1 MTKRPPACAPRPVDS
16 SSLSLPTVYEY
27 VDYRAFMRDH
37 FAACKATMPQYSFRY
52 LARKAG
58 FTSSNFLKLVMD
70 GDRNLGPQAVEKVAK
85 ALKLDADAAEF
96 FANLIAMNQSQTVAE
111 RNRAFE
117 RVAANRRFR
126 AARKLDGPL
135 FEYLTHWYYPA
146 IRELAARA
154 DFVDDP
160 AWVAQQIEPPIEAR
174 QAKAALKT
182 LLNLGLLVRTESG
195 KVERGEASL
204 TTGHEVRSVVIP
216 AYHLQMIER
225 AAKAVERVPPDQR
238 DVSALTVCIREE
250 TVPDLKARIHRFR
263 EEMMDRCDSE
273 TSATRVYQLCI
284 QLFPL
289 SRGQG
294 DAPPPAPSPAKLAP
308 APKPARKAAAKTAPA
323 SSGESA
329 GKPARTAKK

>member
-1 MTKRPPACAPRPVDS
+1 VSA
-16 SSLSLPTVYEY
+16 LPSVYEY

-70 GDRNLGPQAVEKVAK
+70 GDRNLGPQAIEKVAK
-85 ALKLDADAAEF
+85 AMKLDAEAAEF
-96 FANLIAMNQSQTVAE
+96 FAQLIAMNQAQTVAE

-126 AARKLDGPL
+126 AAKKLDGPL

-146 IRELAARA
+146 IRELAARP

-160 AWVAQQIEPPIEAR
+160 AWVAAQISPGIEAR
-174 QAKAALKT
+174 QAKSALKT
-182 LLNLGLLVRTESG
+182 LESLGLLVRGEDG
-195 KVERGEASL
+195 KLARGEASL

-225 AAKAVERVPPDQR
+225 AAKAVETVPPEQR
-238 DVSALTVCIREE
+238 DVSALTVCIKESSLS
-250 TVPDLKARIHRFR
+250 DLKGKIHRFR
-263 EEMMDRCDSE
+263 EEMMERCDSE
-273 TSATRVYQLCI
+273 PEPERVYQLCI

-289 SRGQG
+289 SRQKATSDG
-294 DAPPPAPSPAKLAP
+294 DKNVTEKSK
-308 APKPARKAAAKTAPA
+308 
-323 SSGESA
+323 SS
-329 GKPARTAKK
+329 KK